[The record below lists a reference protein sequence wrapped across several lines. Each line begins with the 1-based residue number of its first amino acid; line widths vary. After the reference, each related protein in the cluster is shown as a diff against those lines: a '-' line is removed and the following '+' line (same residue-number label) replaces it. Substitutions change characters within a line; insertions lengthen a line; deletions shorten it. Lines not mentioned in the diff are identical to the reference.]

1 MYFGRLFS
9 CQRTLKRQNKRLR
22 KITSGGFRPRK
33 ASRRLARAAG
43 GSRGA
48 PPGSTGRAPPAPRS
62 PAARRVGAAGGP
74 RSRSRSRPAGA
85 GRPAALPPSGCW
97 AWTPSSPPAPS
108 GGGPLAEMA
117 KRFDHSLVHSLPF
130 GHGSRPFGSSKPGQ
144 TRSCPRRS
152 SPPRARRAGRCS
164 LNRRERAIG
173 RLPCSLSAQRIHPR
187 LHRRA
192 GSSFKTPFCLQNTRV
207 HLWGKAHLVEANCG
221 AELLGL
227 AALGSAQLWPLQ
239 NVPRG
244 PAPRRLG

>member
-1 MYFGRLFS
+1 MPAYFKKTKQAVKENHLRPAFGPGKLLAALPEQPAGPGAHLLGAQAGHLRL
-9 CQRTLKRQNKRLR
+9 LVALR
-22 KITSGGFRPRK
+22 P
-33 ASRRLARAAG
+33 
-43 GSRGA
+43 
-48 PPGSTGRAPPAPRS
+48 
-62 PAARRVGAAGGP
+62 GAAGG
-74 RSRSRSRPAGA
+74 RRSRSRPAGA